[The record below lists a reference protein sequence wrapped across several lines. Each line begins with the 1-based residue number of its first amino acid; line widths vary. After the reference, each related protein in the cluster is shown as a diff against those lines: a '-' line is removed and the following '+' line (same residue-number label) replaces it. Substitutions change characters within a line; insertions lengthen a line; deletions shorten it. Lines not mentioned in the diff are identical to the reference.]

1 MDLSG
6 MGLPGKWLPRPCF
19 TAALVSSI
27 SVLLA
32 AHAALASQ
40 GPGGGPG
47 TASPFTQ
54 LAMAIVVYGTSA
66 LLICGGLIGAMRK
79 RR

>member
-1 MDLSG
+1 
-6 MGLPGKWLPRPCF
+6 MGLSGKWLPIARF

-27 SVLLA
+27 SALLA

-54 LAMAIVVYGTSA
+54 LAMAIAVYGTSA
-66 LLICGGLIGAMRK
+66 LLMCCGLIGAMRK
-79 RR
+79 HR

>member
-1 MDLSG
+1 MRLS
-6 MGLPGKWLPRPCF
+6 GKWLPIPRF

-32 AHAALASQ
+32 ADAALASQ
-40 GPGGGPG
+40 GPGSGPG

-66 LLICGGLIGAMRK
+66 LLICCGLIGAMRQ